1 MRRPRLNGKAIWLY
15 QVLLLLLARLCIL
28 FAIQQSEEMGLYG
41 LYVEKMVQ
49 HAQQAARSFNAGD
62 KRLSKRHVQKATELY
77 DKAIALF
84 PGRPEAYMNHATFL
98 FNIQKI
104 DESIKTWKK
113 ALGVTENAKMLK
125 DTERQGM
132 VRSIRDRLK
141 QAEYGLISK
150 ERDEVYNSGKGNLPK
165 AFNLVR
171 KQISMYDSPRL
182 RHDKG
187 TIGMMLSEKGENDNV
202 DLADSVSTAL
212 NDFENGQ
219 RISIFSALKFER
231 KLNLV
236 RKAKT
241 NRGYRGASTH
251 VGGVVPKR
259 DPKGCPRSS
268 KIFSFEKLL
277 KESKL
282 LRDTRKENDS
292 PIQVFE
298 TFDEDL
304 FPWRLSD
311 EAKAIY
317 DRTFVLAGNSS
328 ATPTYS
334 VGREGAASQFQA
346 KNHGVVASMKHAIIS
361 GPDGILTSQK
371 NCRLHIVKTSAWP
384 FVPIHA
390 NLWIQET
397 WVSNMSFN
405 IYDHSLSRRYPPPG
419 PDSNR
424 LDKIAK
430 AMTIVEFAGENF
442 YHFFAHREIVLI
454 HPKDHSRNRFITDL
468 IGLVLAD
475 VIKDGAG
482 NIKFFPYDTKN
493 EMPGGRVAVQSLIFA
508 VSSSIKHT
516 VFPTTHCLVSS
527 IWLQMSSIVF
537 SNFKLLGTKNKP
549 VAKDS
554 DAATNANILNV
565 VYVSRQLETS
575 RKLENEDFK
584 YFLKKLNTIRNVRVI
599 KHEGGDSSIRK
610 AISTFSVADAVVG
623 VHGAGLSNILFCTPG
638 TTLIEF
644 GFTNPMSTH
653 FEHVAKSLG
662 ITYIKKFIENRFEH
676 GMSTGIVKISKE
688 TLHETVEF
696 LDNMDRNK
704 RRLYSEAVKEEL

>member
-1 MRRPRLNGKAIWLY
+1 M
-15 QVLLLLLARLCIL
+15 
-28 FAIQQSEEMGLYG
+28 
-41 LYVEKMVQ
+41 
-49 HAQQAARSFNAGD
+49 
-62 KRLSKRHVQKATELY
+62 T
-77 DKAIALF
+77 
-84 PGRPEAYMNHATFL
+84 
-98 FNIQKI
+98 
-104 DESIKTWKK
+104 
-113 ALGVTENAKMLK
+113 
-125 DTERQGM
+125 
-132 VRSIRDRLK
+132 
-141 QAEYGLISK
+141 
-150 ERDEVYNSGKGNLPK
+150 
-165 AFNLVR
+165 
-171 KQISMYDSPRL
+171 
-182 RHDKG
+182 
-187 TIGMMLSEKGENDNV
+187 
-202 DLADSVSTAL
+202 
-212 NDFENGQ
+212 
-219 RISIFSALKFER
+219 
-231 KLNLV
+231 
-236 RKAKT
+236 
-241 NRGYRGASTH
+241 
-251 VGGVVPKR
+251 
-259 DPKGCPRSS
+259 
-268 KIFSFEKLL
+268 
-277 KESKL
+277 
-282 LRDTRKENDS
+282 DS

-311 EAKAIY
+311 EAKAVY

-328 ATPTYS
+328 STPTSS
-334 VGREGAASQFQA
+334 VGREGAARQFQV
-346 KNHGVVASMKHAIIS
+346 KHHGVVASMKHAVIS

-442 YHFFAHREIVLI
+442 YHFLLVSIPKLIVMKPFLKRDREIVLI
-454 HPKDHSRNRFITDL
+454 HPKDHSRNMFITDL

-508 VSSSIKHT
+508 VSNPIKHT
-516 VFPTTHCLVSS
+516 IFPTTHCLISS

-537 SNFKLLGTKNKP
+537 SNLKLLGTNNKP

-554 DAATNANILNV
+554 NVATNANILNI
-565 VYVSRQLETS
+565 VYVSRQLEKS
-575 RKLENEDFK
+575 RKLENEGFK
-584 YFLKKLNTIRNVRVI
+584 HFLKKLNAITNARVI

-610 AISTFSVADAVVG
+610 AISTFSAADVVVG

-662 ITYIKKFIENRFEH
+662 VIYIKKFIENRFEH

-688 TLHETVEF
+688 ALNEVVEF
-696 LDNMDRNK
+696 LDKMGRNK
-704 RRLYSEAVKEEL
+704 RRLQSD